1 MDASKEGVC
10 HLRSI
15 VDSSSVIKTP
25 ASPWTCRIDWAP
37 VTANDQS
44 AFYKLAWTNLHFTRY
59 DVKFT
64 CPQTGRRLTLRTPD
78 DAPCVVIQNRLMRQ
92 KVGDTFTVQI
102 RVLNSEGI
110 GQWSE
115 TSEVLSV
122 AKPSPNLPLG
132 KISARP
138 QTQKLALPSPS
149 ELAQE
154 CGGLE
159 ALPYTVT
166 RNTVT
171 RKAPAKGCGDTARHQ
186 GSVLEH
192 FMSKFRRAT
201 AKS

>member
-1 MDASKEGVC
+1 
-10 HLRSI
+10 
-15 VDSSSVIKTP
+15 
-25 ASPWTCRIDWAP
+25 
-37 VTANDQS
+37 
-44 AFYKLAWTNLHFTRY
+44 
-59 DVKFT
+59 
-64 CPQTGRRLTLRTPD
+64 
-78 DAPCVVIQNRLMRQ
+78 MRQ

-115 TSEVLSV
+115 TSEVFSV

-186 GSVLEH
+186 GSVFEH